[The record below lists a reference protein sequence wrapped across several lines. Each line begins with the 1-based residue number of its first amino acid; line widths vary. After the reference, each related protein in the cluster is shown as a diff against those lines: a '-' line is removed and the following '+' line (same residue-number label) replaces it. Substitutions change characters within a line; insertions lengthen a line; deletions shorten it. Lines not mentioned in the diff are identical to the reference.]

1 MKDLHD
7 IVKMRED
14 IKKLYLAAQKKS
26 CRSNFMVIGHLDVP
40 VQIIVATALL
50 SRMNVIRIFVHRWP
64 HVAAVSTIRNSS
76 FH

>member
-7 IVKMRED
+7 IVKTREG
-14 IKKLYLAAQKKS
+14 IKKLYLAAQKNS
-26 CRSNFMVIGHLDVP
+26 CRSNSMIIGHLDVP

-50 SRMNVIRIFVHRWP
+50 SHMNVICIFVHRWP
-64 HVAAVSTIRNSS
+64 HVAAASTIGNSS